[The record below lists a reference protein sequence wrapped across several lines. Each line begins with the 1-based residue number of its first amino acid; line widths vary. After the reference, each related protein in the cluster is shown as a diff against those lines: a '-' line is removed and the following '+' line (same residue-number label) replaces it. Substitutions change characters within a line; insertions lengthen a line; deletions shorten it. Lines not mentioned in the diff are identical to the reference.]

1 MNNETNAPAPSG
13 APAQGGQAAGGGSGW
28 IGEAVKIVLP
38 SLVTALIGFGIWST
52 QKDIEQKV
60 EKNNRMIQTRLAL
73 SEELHKRRMNVYE
86 STCKEI
92 ATVKD
97 ALDLAQIDTAKAA
110 DSLESLDRFRRINAL
125 YISDNLETS
134 LSDLW
139 GAGIDLMMNAEDD
152 AVKKRI
158 ADRIAS
164 AHVHMKDELKV
175 NELSRMLLDSGDQP
189 K

>member
-1 MNNETNAPAPSG
+1 MNSETNNSAPNGG
-13 APAQGGQAAGGGSGW
+13 AAREGQAARVGFGW
-28 IGEAVKIVLP
+28 LGEAAKIVLP
-38 SLVTALIGFGIWST
+38 SLITALIGFGIWNT

-73 SEELHKRRMNVYE
+73 SEEFYKRRLTVYE
-86 STCKEI
+86 ATCKEV

-97 ALDLAQIDTAKAA
+97 ALDQAQLDTGKAA
-110 DSLESLDRFRRINAL
+110 DSLASLDKFRRSNAL
-125 YISDNLETS
+125 YISDNLENS

-152 AVKKRI
+152 AVKQRI
-158 ADRIAS
+158 AERIAR

-175 NELSRMLLDSGDQP
+175 NELSKMLLESGDQLR
-189 K
+189 

>member
-1 MNNETNAPAPSG
+1 MNTEMNNSVP
-13 APAQGGQAAGGGSGW
+13 GGGAKREGQSERGGFGW
-28 IGEAVKIVLP
+28 LGEGAKILLP

-73 SEELHKRRMNVYE
+73 SEEFYKRRLTVYE
-86 STCKEI
+86 ATCKEV

-97 ALDLAQIDTAKAA
+97 ALDQAQLDTAKAA
-110 DSLESLDRFRRINAL
+110 DSLKSLHHFRQSNAL

-134 LSDLW
+134 LADVW
-139 GAGIDLMMNAEDD
+139 EAGIDLMMSAEDE

-158 ADRIAS
+158 VERIAI

-175 NELSRMLLDSGDQP
+175 NELSKMLLESGDQP